1 MLSYKEFLEYLKEL
15 EEEGVETDE
24 AKRVIWQTDAKKYGA
39 AKARKLK
46 RERKKK
52 NRKNK
57 AKRRQI
63 TTKTR
68 QNKAKKF
75 FQLKKV
81 KNSIL
86 FIHGCQLNL

>member
-57 AKRRQI
+57 AKRKRAA
-63 TTKTR
+63 
-68 QNKAKKF
+68 AKYRKKIKRRGGRN
-75 FQLKKV
+75 LSNIKV
-81 KNSIL
+81 KKR
-86 FIHGCQLNL
+86 GRK